1 MFKGISPLVTCC
13 LSLGWWMPTFRRKWN
28 AVALCQQIAEN
39 ADSIIFLQ
47 IPTKKIFQS
56 MFFLTHRGHP
66 SAPILHTTSITL
78 LLFILPPLH
87 SYCQL
92 SRIIQSPPGPHLR
105 LSRRMLTPSR
115 RLTRRVKVNPEW
127 WRRRNP
133 ACWPSADEALWS
145 KGKDSLAHLEVSFG
159 YFGFENV
166 SHKAQKVLHP
176 C

>member
-1 MFKGISPLVTCC
+1 MFRGISPLITCC
-13 LSLGWWMPTFRRKWN
+13 LSLGWWMPAFRRNWN

-56 MFFLTHRGHP
+56 MFFLTDRGIHQPRFCTPPQLP
-66 SAPILHTTSITL
+66 SFSSSSLLSIHIVSSL
-78 LLFILPPLH
+78 ESSNHLPD
-87 SYCQL
+87 
-92 SRIIQSPPGPHLR
+92 RIYDWVEECS
-105 LSRRMLTPSR
+105 PSR